1 MSSPERFPGISGIP
15 ATSPSAAAI
24 ISAMT
29 LPFIE
34 PFSPDPRML
43 AKLPDFALFPM
54 KSVAVIAPEPVQ
66 AQTQA
71 PPSGNTPARGQARPV
86 LNKVDLARAV
96 IDDCTDVLAALKK
109 LEDTTAACKAA
120 VIERMS
126 SAAELEARA
135 LNFDSWQRDG
145 SSLVIRAEVATTLV
159 ISESAAGSLI
169 DYATILVRDR
179 PATWASLA
187 SGKLSWSHA
196 IVVAQEASTLR
207 SAGVEAAAITAYE
220 QSLLER
226 CAGSTP
232 PQFRD
237 RARRLREKSHPE
249 SIDVRTR
256 NAYACRKMETQRG
269 RDGMSWLSLYLP
281 APTVEGIWEQT
292 TALARA
298 SQGTTEQRTLTQL
311 RADVAAT
318 LLLSQSLVK
327 NHLHPGPPAHTPG
340 PADGVYHGGDGR
352 DAECDDARDAGDG
365 TDYARRDAA
374 SNAGGDTGHNPASNA
389 GGEYSSQRNNE
400 IPTAT
405 EPECGLAAGYFDG
418 SYFSAS
424 DPWENEILCG
434 STLPGM
440 TNQETSSSVQ
450 GNKQDEVQNRVNRP
464 KPSARVLPPMP
475 DVRPVLT
482 IPMLSLLGLS
492 NAPAQLEGYGP
503 LGMDVAK
510 RLMAKAPSFYR
521 VFTDPITG
529 EALALNPDSRRV
541 SKKMRIFL
549 RSEDEL
555 CAFPGCTSK
564 ASQADYDHITAW
576 AQGGRTIWENVEPL
590 CPKHHKI
597 KHFKDDRTR
606 SGAVRHDQSPQ
617 RASIKLR
624 GWTPVGTD
632 AGRPGWISPS
642 GRYFP
647 PEPRE
652 VQAPQYP
659 RWLKTRITQT
669 FQNLPQESHCTANLS
684 GPIDLS
690 LAEAL
695 FSAYSA
701 G

>member
-15 ATSPSAAAI
+15 ATPPSAAAI

-34 PFSPDPRML
+34 RFAPDPQML
-43 AKLPDFALFPM
+43 AELPDFALFPM
-54 KSVAVIAPEPVQ
+54 KSAAVIAPEPAQAETQAAPSGKPPIQ
-66 AQTQA
+66 AQAQQPTPDKPPIQA
-71 PPSGNTPARGQARPV
+71 PPSGKSPIRGQARTV

-96 IDDCTDVLAALKK
+96 IDDCTDVLAALKR
-109 LEDTTAACKAA
+109 LEDATAACKAA

-169 DYATILVRDR
+169 DYATTLVRDQ

-207 SAGVEAAAITAYE
+207 SAGVEAAAITSYE

-237 RARRLREKSHPE
+237 RARRLREKSQPE

-292 TALARA
+292 SALARA
-298 SQGTTEQRTLTQL
+298 SQGTTEQRSLTQL

-340 PADGVYHGGDGR
+340 PTDGVYHEGD
-352 DAECDDARDAGDG
+352 
-365 TDYARRDAA
+365 
-374 SNAGGDTGHNPASNA
+374 
-389 GGEYSSQRNNE
+389 YSSQRDNE

-405 EPECGLAAGYFDG
+405 DPECGLADEYFDG
-418 SYFSAS
+418 SYFSAG

-440 TNQETSSSVQ
+440 TNPETSSLVQ
-450 GNKQDEVQNRVNRP
+450 DKEQSKEQDEERTRVNKP
-464 KPSARVLPPMP
+464 KQSARVLPPMP

-510 RLMAKAPSFYR
+510 RLMAIAPSFYR

-576 AQGGRTIWENVEPL
+576 AQGGRTTWENVEPL

-642 GRYFP
+642 GRYFQ

-659 RWLKTRITQT
+659 KWLKTRIAQT
-669 FQNLPQESHCTANLS
+669 FQSPPQESHGTANLS

-690 LAEAL
+690 MAEAL
-695 FSAYSA
+695 FSAHSE